1 MCGGSTRQV
10 GRCWRERSS
19 AGGGARVWLLA
30 ACAVRGLAVAA
41 APAQAVT
48 FSQQTL
54 AFGGL
59 NQPRSVAVD
68 AAVDVFLADA
78 GNNRIVELPA
88 GGSQRTV
95 SLGVTLSF
103 PAGVRGRRNG
113 RPVHRGHGK

>member
-1 MCGGSTRQV
+1 
-10 GRCWRERSS
+10 
-19 AGGGARVWLLA
+19 VWLLA

-78 GNNRIVELPA
+78 GNNQIVELPA

-103 PAGVRGRRNG
+103 PAGVAVDAMGDLFIADTGNNRVVELTAAGV
-113 RPVHRGHGK
+113 PKTLSTCASC